1 MGRIGS
7 IGTEVYGKKFVL
19 SGGMSG
25 SVLYSSLRN
34 KSFRGPKI
42 NSSIN
47 NNIYK
52 ELPIPTKEWN
62 NSIYN
67 YNIKNIVH
75 LNWLGGLVIKLLNS
89 FLNGKKDNK
98 KVFVSKLEWKHII
111 DKVTMFYHIFNQ
123 KNLLW
128 KENKFWD
135 NLMNSIYNKE
145 VVFRVVRLK
154 YPYLNASI
162 LVDYIVNIIN
172 SGKIRLLRSYR
183 RIIKKTKLYKI
194 NNNNINFRELINIS
208 KESLLN
214 IELPDACPSALGRF
228 IKNIKLNGIIIEVA
242 GRLTRRRSAAR
253 SLSKKGQKGSIK
265 NIYSSIPL
273 IGYLRSNLE
282 CYFSN
287 SKTINGS
294 YSVTA
299 VISSISN

>member
-1 MGRIGS
+1 
-7 IGTEVYGKKFVL
+7 
-19 SGGMSG
+19 MSG
-25 SVLYSSLRN
+25 FVLYSSLIK
-34 KSFRGPKI
+34 KSFQGPKI

-52 ELPIPTKEWN
+52 EKPLAIKEWK

-67 YNIKNIVH
+67 YNTKNIVH
-75 LNWLGGLVIKLLNS
+75 LKWLDDLVRKIINS

-98 KVFVSKLEWKHII
+98 KAFVSKLEFKHII
-111 DKVTMFYHIFNQ
+111 DKVIIIYHIFNQ
-123 KNLLW
+123 KKDLLW
-128 KENKFWD
+128 KENKFLN
-135 NLMNSIYNKE
+135 NLINWISNKE

-162 LVDYIVNIIN
+162 IVDYIVNIIN
-172 SGKIRLLRSYR
+172 SGRMKLIRSYR
-183 RIIKKTKLYKI
+183 GIIKKARLYKR
-194 NNNNINFRELINIS
+194 NNNINFRELGNIS

-214 IELPDACPSALGRF
+214 IELPGDILCSIGRY

-265 NIYSSIPL
+265 NLYPSIPL
-273 IGYLRSNLE
+273 IGYVRSNLE
-282 CYFSN
+282 SYLSN

-299 VISSISN
+299 VLSSISD